1 MQTMDAMN
9 AMQTDESKGEQLE
22 TVEASVNNWMPNVYK
37 EGDDFSWSTLEDD
50 EKEYFLFVL
59 ENVFFIRLHLW
70 QQLML
75 WKMLSGDFSE
85 LSYIVPRRNGKSWVL
100 VAYMCLQLLAGRSVI
115 YTSYTL
121 PSMQELY
128 QTLANTCTHSLFP
141 HMFTLKSKDVVRI
154 KCSDTQGEIRFATRN
169 STSMRGFGC
178 DVLLMDEANNIRE
191 SEMAT
196 FSPLVANSKLPLIVY
211 SGTPS
216 VQSKAQITQGE
227 IPFFDTIIENNLN
240 KDFKFG
246 AHYGWQIANI
256 ESKEE
261 MLKEE
266 TLKRYNPS
274 YGASFS
280 FLPIKHKVYNKP
292 PIEVNALNARSFSY
306 SNAKTFAT
314 ERLGYQEPHDGN
326 KISDLFDLQA
336 FKFKDKKAVKVLA
349 DSMPLY
355 CLSINAGKLY
365 TVITL
370 IAQDGTHTYCEIIS
384 VTENRE
390 LDKAK
395 KEIEKAISLYK
406 TQRRC
411 KQIILQGVMLQPIL
425 AHLKKLKYLPRERD
439 VKKFG
444 KFSVAQNSYIEQSCG
459 QLVTSANSGDI
470 ILFDTPYYSK
480 HIQEVFPFTRN
491 VFGNEQVIGFQSDR
505 PSALVDVFTAF
516 ATGYSYMQSF

>member
-1 MQTMDAMN
+1 MDAMDT
-9 AMQTDESKGEQLE
+9 MQSMATHENTGEQLKTEE
-22 TVEASVNNWMPNVYK
+22 TVENNWMPNVYK
-37 EGDDFSWSTLEDD
+37 EGDDFSWSSLEDE

-59 ENVFFIRLHLW
+59 ENVFFIKLHTW

-75 WKMLSGDFSE
+75 WKLMSGDFSE

-100 VAYMCLQLLAGRSVI
+100 IAYMCLQLLIGRRVI

-128 QTLANTCTHSLFP
+128 ETLASTCTNSLYSQ
-141 HMFTLKSKDVVRI
+141 MFTLRTKTNTRI
-154 KCSDTQGEIRFATRN
+154 KCPHTQGEIRFATRN
-169 STSMRGFGC
+169 SSAMRGFGC

-216 VQSKAQITQGE
+216 VQSKAQVMQGE
-227 IPFFDTIIENNLN
+227 IPFFDTIIQNNMD
-240 KDFKFG
+240 KEFKFG
-246 AHYGWQIANI
+246 AHYGWQLQTI

-274 YGASFS
+274 FGSSFT
-280 FLPIKHKVYNKP
+280 FTPLYHTIMQKP
-292 PIEVNALNARSFSY
+292 PIEVTALTARSFSY

-314 ERLGYQEPHDGN
+314 ERLGFQEPHDGQR
-326 KISDLFDLQA
+326 KSDLFDLQS
-336 FKFKDKKAVKVLA
+336 FKFKELKDVKALA
-349 DSMPLY
+349 DEMPLY

-370 IAQDGTHTYCEIIS
+370 IVQDGTHTYCEIVNIFS
-384 VTENRE
+384 NTE

-395 KEIEKAISLYK
+395 TQIDKVISLYK

-411 KQIILQGVMLQPIL
+411 KQIILQGVAIQPIV
-425 AHLKKLKYLPRERD
+425 AHLKKLKYLPREKD

-444 KFSVAQNSYIEQSCG
+444 KFTIAHNIQVEQSCG
-459 QLVTSANSGDI
+459 QLVTAANNGNI
-470 ILFDTPYYSK
+470 ALFNTPYYAK
-480 HIQEVFPFTRN
+480 HIQEVFPFTKN
-491 VFGNEQVIGFQSDR
+491 VFGNEQVVGFQSDR

-516 ATGYSYMQSF
+516 ATGHAFMQSY